1 MLRERSGK
9 RSVCYQ
15 GTGSEWYRKVA
26 CGDGTLWIRMRGKK
40 AFCTLQVVLSS
51 GGGTRIHLLEKTL
64 LLSFDWSLVITG
76 LRVESETK
84 ILRRKFICLLVP
96 GHKRLFWF
104 SCITLTVRRH
114 LHAKW
119 AENRKWIRVADSW
132 LQALLSTN
140 ICIPFAWT
148 FRIGRD
154 NLLLIY
160 YALTLTGR

>member
-26 CGDGTLWIRMRGKK
+26 CADGTLWIRMR
-40 AFCTLQVVLSS
+40 
-51 GGGTRIHLLEKTL
+51 RIKNNKNKFAWENPPALLWPILGFT
-64 LLSFDWSLVITG
+64 ITG

-84 ILRRKFICLLVP
+84 ILRRKFICLLVL

-104 SCITLTVRRH
+104 SCITLTVCRH
-114 LHAKW
+114 LHATW
-119 AENRKWIRVADSW
+119 AENRKWIRVVDSW
-132 LQALLSTN
+132 LQPFFLL
-140 ICIPFAWT
+140 IFVFLLHELWL

-154 NLLLIY
+154 NLLFIY
-160 YALTLTGR
+160 HALTLTGR